1 MKPFD
6 FYAPTTVDE
15 ALALLNQYK
24 DSVAPIAGGTD
35 LTLELNERK
44 ASPAVIVD
52 LKKLKELV
60 LDANQLATLPE
71 SLAECDSLEAISVVE
86 NPLEGGIPR
95 VLLDK
100 KGLSI
105 DQ

>member
-1 MKPFD
+1 MVSGNNLGAIPSEFS
-6 FYAPTTVDE
+6 
-15 ALALLNQYK
+15 N
-24 DSVAPIAGGTD
+24 
-35 LTLELNERK
+35 
-44 ASPAVIVD
+44 

-71 SLAECDSLEAISVVE
+71 SLAECDSLETISVVE

>member
-1 MKPFD
+1 M
-6 FYAPTTVDE
+6 
-15 ALALLNQYK
+15 
-24 DSVAPIAGGTD
+24 
-35 LTLELNERK
+35 
-44 ASPAVIVD
+44 
-52 LKKLKELV
+52 

-71 SLAECDSLEAISVVE
+71 SLAECDSLETISVVE
-86 NPLEGGIPR
+86 NPMEGGIPR

>member
-1 MKPFD
+1 MISGNRLGAIPSEFS
-6 FYAPTTVDE
+6 
-15 ALALLNQYK
+15 N
-24 DSVAPIAGGTD
+24 
-35 LTLELNERK
+35 
-44 ASPAVIVD
+44 
-52 LKKLKELV
+52 LKSLRELV

-71 SLAECDSLEAISVVE
+71 SLAECESLQTISVIE

>member
-1 MKPFD
+1 M
-6 FYAPTTVDE
+6 VSGNN
-15 ALALLNQYK
+15 L
-24 DSVAPIAGGTD
+24 G
-35 LTLELNERK
+35 
-44 ASPAVIVD
+44 AVPSEFGN

-71 SLAECDSLEAISVVE
+71 SLAECDSLETISVVE

-95 VLLDK
+95 ILLDK

>member
-1 MKPFD
+1 MISGNRLGAIPSEFG
-6 FYAPTTVDE
+6 
-15 ALALLNQYK
+15 N
-24 DSVAPIAGGTD
+24 
-35 LTLELNERK
+35 
-44 ASPAVIVD
+44 
-52 LKKLKELV
+52 LKNLRELV

-71 SLAECDSLEAISVVE
+71 SLAECENLKTISIIE
-86 NPLEGGIPR
+86 NPMEEGVPR